1 MQPKIDT
8 NFLSF
13 NKLVTHERLG
23 KSYEEVSVSRSKMT
37 DESYEKIFPIQI

>member
-1 MQPKIDT
+1 MQPKIDA

-37 DESYEKIFPIQI
+37 DESCENVFPIQI